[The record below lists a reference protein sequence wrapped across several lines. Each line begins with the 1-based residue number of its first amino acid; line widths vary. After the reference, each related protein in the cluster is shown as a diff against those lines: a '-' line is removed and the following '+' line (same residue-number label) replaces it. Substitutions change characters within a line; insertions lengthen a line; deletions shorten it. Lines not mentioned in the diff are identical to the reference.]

1 MTRPTPIAVGID
13 ERAWYVGDA
22 DEDPRDMP
30 ARQKPAG
37 SRGGVK
43 IPPRTVARLEEWATI
58 TILSRAA
65 AAQRQRAAGARGA
78 TVLCSER
85 AQYPSVFA
93 LLGTIHSRLAT
104 RDRRRRDRR
113 RNRRSALLAQRH
125 VHSASHQRPRAAQG
139 RQPGFLREF
148 VESSKGWGWLP
159 THADGDMTCDATC
172 DAPCDVRVVL

>member
-1 MTRPTPIAVGID
+1 VRGTL
-13 ERAWYVGDA
+13 EN
-22 DEDPRDMP
+22 
-30 ARQKPAG
+30 ARVCAR
-37 SRGGVK
+37 SLHS
-43 IPPRTVARLEEWATI
+43 TVAPRAPAALC
-58 TILSRAA
+58 RCAA
-65 AAQRQRAAGARGA
+65 AARLRIVMVAHSSRRA
-78 TVLCSER
+78 TVRGGFLTPPRDPAGFVALACR
-85 AQYPSVFA
+85 VGLRLRLA

-139 RQPGFLREF
+139 RQPAFLREF